1 MKKVTVYELIE
12 RVAERNL
19 ITPTGLVEK
28 KEGDSDFLMSVVFTV
43 LHNSWWTM
51 PEIMKYFHVDYEDV
65 EKRIKHMQRLSDVQE
80 KEERRMGIQ
89 DWVVRRPAKTKPVIS
104 DLNKVLDWVRE
115 HPGCHSGLPLTDR
128 KDWAS
133 VKSRV
138 VICYLLTRC
147 MGYSPRELTSFVPV
161 SERMIRKYAE
171 GVESGKSKEARR
183 IAYDIIRNNNLEPN
197 KHPEHETV
205 RP

>member
-65 EKRIKHMQRLSDVQE
+65 ERRIKYMQRLSDVQD

-89 DWVVRRPAKTKPVIS
+89 DWVVTRPAKTRPIIA
-104 DLNKVLDWVRE
+104 DLNKVLGWIRE
-115 HPGCHSGLPLTDR
+115 QPGCHADWALTDR

-133 VKSRV
+133 VKARV
-138 VICYLLTRC
+138 VACYLLTRC
-147 MGYSPRELTSFVPV
+147 LGYSPRELTAFVPV
-161 SERMIRKYAE
+161 SERMIRKYTKSID
-171 GVESGKSKEARR
+171 SGKAKEARR
-183 IAYDIIRNNNLEPN
+183 IAYTIIGNENLTPN
-197 KHPEHETV
+197 KHAEHETV

>member
-1 MKKVTVYELIE
+1 MRKVTVYELIE
-12 RVAERNL
+12 RVAERNM

-43 LHNSWWTM
+43 LHNSWWTI
-51 PEIMKYFHVDYEDV
+51 PEIMKYFHVGYEDV
-65 EKRIKHMQRLSDVQE
+65 AKRINDMQRLSDVQE
-80 KEERRMGIQ
+80 KEEQRMGIQ
-89 DWVVRRPAKTKPVIS
+89 DWVVSRPSKARPIIT
-104 DLNKVLDWVRE
+104 DMNKVLDWVQE
-115 HPGCHSGLPLTDR
+115 QHGCQSGLPLTDR

-138 VICYLLTRC
+138 VACYLLTRC
-147 MGYSPRELTSFVPV
+147 MGYSPRELASFFSV

-183 IAYDIIRNNNLEPN
+183 
-197 KHPEHETV
+197 
-205 RP
+205 